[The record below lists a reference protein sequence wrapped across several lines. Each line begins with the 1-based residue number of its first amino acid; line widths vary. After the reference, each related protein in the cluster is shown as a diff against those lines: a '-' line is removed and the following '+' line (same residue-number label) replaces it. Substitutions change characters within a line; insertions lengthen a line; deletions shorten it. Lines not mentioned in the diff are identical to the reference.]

1 MGFPWNCIALHNP
14 KSVNCVTLFK
24 SCVTFIDPNRI
35 TFINPVKKKHLKL
48 YIKYMVSARC
58 KIVVKEVLKE
68 LGLHFM
74 VVDLGEVEIMENIS
88 AEQREQVKAGLLE
101 AGLELMDDKRAMLIE
116 KIKNVIVQMVHHSD
130 EMIKMN
136 FSDFLSE
143 KMNHDYTYLAN
154 LFSEVQ
160 GTTIEQFII
169 SHKIE
174 RIKELIIY
182 GELNITEIAWK
193 MNYSSVAHLSN
204 QFKKVTGLS
213 PSHFKQLKDKR
224 RSPIEEVGN

>member
-1 MGFPWNCIALHNP
+1 
-14 KSVNCVTLFK
+14 
-24 SCVTFIDPNRI
+24 
-35 TFINPVKKKHLKL
+35 
-48 YIKYMVSARC
+48 MVSARC
-58 KIVVKEVLKE
+58 KMVVKEELKK
-68 LGLHFM
+68 LGLHFI

-88 AEQREQVKAGLLE
+88 AEQRAQLKMALFDS
-101 AGLELMDDKRAMLIE
+101 GLELMDDKKAVLIE
-116 KIKNVIVQMVHHSD
+116 KIKNVIIEMVHHTS
-130 EMIKMN
+130 ELIKIN
-136 FSDFLSE
+136 FSNFLSE
-143 KMNHDYTYLAN
+143 KLNHDYTYLSN

-182 GELNITEIAWK
+182 DELNITEIAWK

-213 PSHFKQLKDKR
+213 PSHFKKLKDKR
-224 RSPIEEVGN
+224 RSPIEDVGNSNDLNKIH